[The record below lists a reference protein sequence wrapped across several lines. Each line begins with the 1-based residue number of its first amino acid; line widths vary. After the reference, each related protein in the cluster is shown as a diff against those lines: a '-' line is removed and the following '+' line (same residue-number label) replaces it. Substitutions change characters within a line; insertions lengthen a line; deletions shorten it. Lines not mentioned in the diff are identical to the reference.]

1 MAIEIK
7 RPVFVCGEN
16 PAVSLFDPGTKR
28 VVAVASY
35 WQITYSLHGPGNA
48 LVLWL
53 AENSMPGSPFSPSGI
68 FSDNIPLAK
77 LLVNSLTRYFSEFR
91 HFDVTALPYFEALCR
106 QTHNGH
112 DNYTV
117 NCQAETLRVVVEWA
131 EPLDQKFISYP
142 GFQAGNQTF
151 DLITVSCPCR
161 SGSINVSGVPVF
173 GEVQVNTEPDGDISS
188 TAFLAFAETWLG
200 PYPKDIPA

>member
-1 MAIEIK
+1 MTIEIK

-16 PAVSLFDPGTKR
+16 PSISLFAPGTKQ

-35 WQITYSLHGPGNA
+35 WQITHSAYGPGNA

-53 AENSMPGSPFSPSGI
+53 AENSLPGSQFAPSGI
-68 FSDNIPLAK
+68 FSDNIPLAR

-91 HFDVTALPYFEALCR
+91 TFDVTSLTYVDAICH
-106 QTHNGH
+106 QTHNGAG
-112 DNYTV
+112 NYTV

-131 EPLDQKFISYP
+131 EPLDQKLISYP
-142 GFQAGNQTF
+142 GFQAGNQIF

-161 SGSINVSGVPVF
+161 SGSISVAGVPVP
-173 GEVQVNTEPDGDISS
+173 GEIRVTTEPDGNVSS

-200 PYPKDIPA
+200 PFPKNIPA